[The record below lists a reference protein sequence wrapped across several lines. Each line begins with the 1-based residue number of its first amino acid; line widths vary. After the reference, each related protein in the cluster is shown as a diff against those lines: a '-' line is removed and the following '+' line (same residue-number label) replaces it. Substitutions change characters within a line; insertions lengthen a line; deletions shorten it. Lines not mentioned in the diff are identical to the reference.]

1 MYIEEVLINVLDRID
16 ELYHR
21 KDTYLGIATG
31 FNDVDDITLGLKPSD
46 LIIIASRPSMGK
58 TTFATNIVEN
68 IEISG
73 RKSIAFY
80 SLELSSENILM
91 RMLSSITEIT
101 LRNFRIGRLSSD
113 DFKTL
118 ISKVESIKNLP
129 IQFFD
134 SPTISI
140 SKICE
145 QCKRIC
151 NTEGLDLVIIDDIQ
165 LLAMNEQ
172 SNREDAISEIAHKLK
187 LLAVELNIPIIVISQ
202 LNRDLER
209 RDNKR
214 PVLSDLRGAGILS
227 QLADIIFFIYRDE
240 VYDEDSDDK
249 GIVEIIIKKN
259 RFGATGTVRLSF
271 IGEFMKFDNLDSR
284 S

>member
-73 RKSIAFY
+73 KKSIAFY